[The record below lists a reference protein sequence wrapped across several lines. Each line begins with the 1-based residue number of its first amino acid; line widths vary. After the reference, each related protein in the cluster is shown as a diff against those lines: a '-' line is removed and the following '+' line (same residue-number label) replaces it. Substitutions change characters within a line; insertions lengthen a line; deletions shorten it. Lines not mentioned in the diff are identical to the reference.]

1 MTPEDLS
8 AVERSWTECLREREP
23 LLEALARCF
32 DAVAPTPVQAEQRA
46 RWLFSAVEVLVG
58 LLSAPSH
65 LAARAR
71 DLGATWPDP
80 LTAPSFS
87 VEGRA
92 WMQAAD
98 ECLEFWSRELEA
110 SWRQA
115 WMLLSDVLAAEALSP
130 FTDEPSERPEREG
143 PGKKRFIP

>member
-8 AVERSWTECLREREP
+8 AVQRSWPECLRTREP
-23 LLEALARCF
+23 LLDALARRF
-32 DAVAPTPVQAEQRA
+32 DSVAPTPLHAEQRA
-46 RWLFSAVEVLVG
+46 RWLFSAIEDLVG
-58 LLSAPSH
+58 LLSAPSR

-71 DLGATWPDP
+71 DVGATWPDP
-80 LTAPSFS
+80 LTAPSFG

-98 ECLEFWSRELEA
+98 ECLVIWSRELEA

-130 FTDEPSERPEREG
+130 FTDEPG
-143 PGKKRFIP
+143 